1 MNIPNAVIIGNE
13 SQAGTYVLR
22 IHVKEDTSLQFGRFK
37 KGKLISLPAGDYAYV
52 GSALSE
58 KGATSLAKRLV
69 RHATRSGDKRPHG
82 IRNRMVEQFAECGL
96 GDGNLLP
103 KRGKTLFWNVDFLL
117 DLESAEIKGFSA
129 IRSSERLEDRLAKKL
144 EQDPHTQVIERGLG
158 ANDVPGNTH
167 LLRVRADESWWGS
180 LPTEF
185 ANMIRD
191 GS

>member
-1 MNIPNAVIIGNE
+1 MNIPSVFIIGDK

-22 IHVKEDTSLQFGRFK
+22 IRLREDTSLQFGRFK

-58 KGATSLAKRLV
+58 KGATSLARRLV

-82 IRNRMVEQFAECGL
+82 IRTTMAEQFAECGL
-96 GDGNLLP
+96 GHGNLLP
-103 KRGKTLFWNVDFLL
+103 RRGKTLFWNIDFLL
-117 DLESAEIKGFSA
+117 DLEAAEIEGFSA

-167 LLRVRADESWWGS
+167 VLRVCADETWWRS
-180 LPTEF
+180 LPEEF
-185 ANMIRD
+185 ENMIQD
-191 GS
+191 VP

>member
-1 MNIPNAVIIGNE
+1 
-13 SQAGTYVLR
+13 
-22 IHVKEDTSLQFGRFK
+22 
-37 KGKLISLPAGDYAYV
+37 
-52 GSALSE
+52 
-58 KGATSLAKRLV
+58 
-69 RHATRSGDKRPHG
+69 
-82 IRNRMVEQFAECGL
+82 MVEQFAECGL

-117 DLESAEIKGFSA
+117 DLEVGGDQGVLRDSFT
-129 IRSSERLEDRLAKKL
+129 RSDWKTDSPRKL